1 MLEKFSQLQRKND
14 GVLDELV
21 LEVLRVLSS
30 PDLDVR
36 KKALEIALD
45 LVTSRTVE
53 EVVLLLQKELRKT
66 VGISSC

>member
-1 MLEKFSQLQRKND
+1 VLEKFSQLQRKND